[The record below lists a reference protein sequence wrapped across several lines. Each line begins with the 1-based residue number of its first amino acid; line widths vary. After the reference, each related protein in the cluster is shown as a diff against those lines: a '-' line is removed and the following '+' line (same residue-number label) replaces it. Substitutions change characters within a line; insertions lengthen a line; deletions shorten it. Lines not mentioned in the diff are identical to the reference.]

1 MQIKGGLA
9 MYCIDIV
16 ASCYYLRRPE
26 SGELELQMDFVK
38 KEVADENLVL
48 GTGQDSLQKFRTG
61 LSGPVTGLH
70 QGQYV
75 QPSIVCDQSVL
86 CIFLGTGQYTCISC
100 AIGHG

>member
-1 MQIKGGLA
+1 
-9 MYCIDIV
+9 MYFLGPV
-16 ASCYYLRRPE
+16 E
-26 SGELELQMDFVK
+26 SRELELQMEFVK
-38 KEVADENLVL
+38 KVVAYSNLVL